1 MMLLMLISRMRH
13 QQQKKRHR
21 VAFTPEEDN
30 WLRHLV
36 QIHGEDN
43 WAAVS
48 SQMIDRS
55 PRQCRERYR
64 SYLQPSLKNGP
75 WTNEE
80 DNLLIHL
87 VSIFHNRWVF
97 IASHF
102 EGRSDSNV
110 KNRWYTHL
118 QPMAQNKQEDSL
130 ESEDFDEP
138 DEFDGAPM
146 FPVLDA

>member
-1 MMLLMLISRMRH
+1 MHH

-36 QIHGEDN
+36 QIYGDNN
-43 WAAVS
+43 WAVVA

-64 SYLQPSLKNGP
+64 SYLQPSLTNGP
-75 WTNEE
+75 WTKEE
-80 DNLLIHL
+80 DALLINL
-87 VSIFHNRWVF
+87 VKVFHNRWVF

-118 QPMAQNKQEDSL
+118 QPKQDDNAP
-130 ESEDFDEP
+130 ESDDFDEP
-138 DEFDGAPM
+138 EEFDSTAV
-146 FPVLDA
+146 FPALDA